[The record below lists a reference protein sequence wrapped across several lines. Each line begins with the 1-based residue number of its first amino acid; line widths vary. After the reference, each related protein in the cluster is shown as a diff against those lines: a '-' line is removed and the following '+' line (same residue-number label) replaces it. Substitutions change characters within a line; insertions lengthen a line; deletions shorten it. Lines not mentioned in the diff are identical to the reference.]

1 MTSIRIQ
8 NLSDARIKRTKA
20 IARVKFGL
28 EVRDY
33 VKMLLA
39 QQESQYDVAEMER
52 IMSLYETIKDK
63 Q

>member
-8 NLSDARIKRTKA
+8 NLSDARMKRTKA

-39 QQESQYDVAEMER
+39 QQESQYDVEEMDR
-52 IMSLYETIKDK
+52 IMSLYETIKQDD
-63 Q
+63 